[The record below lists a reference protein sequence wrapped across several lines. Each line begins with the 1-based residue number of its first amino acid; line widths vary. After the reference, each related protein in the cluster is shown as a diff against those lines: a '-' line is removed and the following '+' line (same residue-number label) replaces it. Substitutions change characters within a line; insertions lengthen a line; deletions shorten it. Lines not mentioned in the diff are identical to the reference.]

1 LRILDLQEI
10 YGFCI
15 NEGGTDMISLR
26 FANNINN
33 NLFDKF
39 INQPKSLIGYKWN
52 EHKYELIDHLDSKHI
67 LILTFLFN
75 KNIFYSKI
83 VEIRGGFGN
92 MRRLCNNIISYETW
106 DIVDIPHMLE
116 LQKYY
121 LKNEIG
127 DISKINFIDAHL
139 NKKYEYNEIDLVI
152 GTHSVS
158 EFSWYIFINYFNNVI
173 SKSKYFYFG
182 FNKNCPSPELI
193 NMKLRYI
200 LNNGFIL
207 EDKFEYTE
215 PLGANVSY
223 CLYKNIK

>member
-1 LRILDLQEI
+1 
-10 YGFCI
+10 
-15 NEGGTDMISLR
+15 
-26 FANNINN
+26 
-33 NLFDKF
+33 
-39 INQPKSLIGYKWN
+39 
-52 EHKYELIDHLDSKHI
+52 
-67 LILTFLFN
+67 
-75 KNIFYSKI
+75 
-83 VEIRGGFGN
+83 